1 MIEVKRKAGND
12 PLAFEVVVKEGRG
25 ESRHQVTMARDMYGR
40 LTQGRHTPEACIDAA
55 FRFLLDRE
63 PKESILGRFDV
74 SVISRY
80 FAEFEQELPRY
91 LSPA

>member
-1 MIEVKRKAGND
+1 MIAVTRKAGSD

-25 ESRHQVTMARDMYGR
+25 ESRHQVTMARDMCER
-40 LTQGRHTPEACIDAA
+40 LTQGRDAPEALIEAA

-63 PKESILGRFDV
+63 PKEAILGRFDV

-80 FAEFEQELPRY
+80 FPEFEQELPRY
-91 LSPA
+91 LVPR